1 MMKEIEMYWTGVR
14 YIMEKGDADQ
24 LRMLRNEIDRLIE
37 KRSKKEENKEEN
49 PAPKKKIRL
58 VSGKMYSYIEDEED
72 FS

>member
-1 MMKEIEMYWTGVR
+1 MMKEIEMYWAGVR
-14 YIMEKGDADQ
+14 YIMEKGDVEQ

-37 KRSKKEENKEEN
+37 KRSKKEEN

-58 VSGKMYSYIEDEED
+58 VSGKMYNYIEDEED